1 MSYYD
6 RSPTR
11 SSRNND
17 TSFRGLDIEDIHAG
31 KAIQWDFSD
40 KIIFYRHMA
49 RYQITGRENVNRGLS
64 ELERDLGIQDRSTW
78 YKQPILEKA
87 TASILY
93 NLNQHCKGRVLTRSG
108 RTWRWPQYSLLWLRS
123 DWDGNIDAPD
133 DGGDVRD
140 DPARE
145 RASTPV
151 GGRCRRPSRAEGYAF
166 TEILASR
173 APSHISDSD
182 ASSQITASILS
193 SGYVASMPTQISL
206 DPSTVASSY
215 TNSTLTS
222 YKDDSEARLKRTEMQ
237 NRYVINIIR
246 SIVPWKREMDDWRS
260 GQDRTKVESLNV
272 PEHVPILRSAASQYT
287 ADSHSEMQMFPDIP
301 ASVAAFNPRKGRLLS
316 P

>member
-93 NLNQHCKGRVLTRSG
+93 NLNQHCKGR
-108 RTWRWPQYSLLWLRS
+108 
-123 DWDGNIDAPD
+123 
-133 DGGDVRD
+133 
-140 DPARE
+140 
-145 RASTPV
+145 
-151 GGRCRRPSRAEGYAF
+151 
-166 TEILASR
+166 
-173 APSHISDSD
+173 
-182 ASSQITASILS
+182 
-193 SGYVASMPTQISL
+193 
-206 DPSTVASSY
+206 
-215 TNSTLTS
+215 
-222 YKDDSEARLKRTEMQ
+222 DDSEARLKRTEMQ